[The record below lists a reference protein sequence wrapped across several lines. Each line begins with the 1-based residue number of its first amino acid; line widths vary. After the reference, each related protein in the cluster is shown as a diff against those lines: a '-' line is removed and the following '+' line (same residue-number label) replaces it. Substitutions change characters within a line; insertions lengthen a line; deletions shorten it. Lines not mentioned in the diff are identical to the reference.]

1 MAPAHARA
9 HTGETLTKTVTVRVR
24 FVFRTPRHQ
33 YVLMLVGLGMVAFM
47 GYHAVVL
54 CLRAAGASAA
64 GGGGRMV
71 QLGGEEAQKVIRCPL
86 FVCESSHSWI
96 Q

>member
-1 MAPAHARA
+1 MPLLQTMAPAHARA

-64 GGGGRMV
+64 GGGGADGAV
-71 QLGGEEAQKVIRCPL
+71 GGGRGAK
-86 FVCESSHSWI
+86 SD
-96 Q
+96 